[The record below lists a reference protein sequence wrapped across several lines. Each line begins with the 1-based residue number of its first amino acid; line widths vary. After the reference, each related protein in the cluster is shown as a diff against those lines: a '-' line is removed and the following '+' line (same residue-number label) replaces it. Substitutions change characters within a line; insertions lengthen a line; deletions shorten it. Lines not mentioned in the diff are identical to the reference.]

1 MIYLQNLTNEFCELR
16 KQYIDAKFMTMN
28 PMQKKAIYNVDGPV
42 LVLAGAGS
50 GKTTTI
56 IGRIVYMVMFGHA
69 YYSTETTFPV
79 TEGDIKELKS
89 VLSGTG
95 SISEH
100 LKSMLQVKPVSPQN
114 IMAVTFT
121 NKAAGEMKK
130 RLESKLGKDTAEKV
144 CAKTFH
150 SACVGIL
157 REYAMFVGFKRDFT
171 IYDEKDCKSVLK
183 DIYKANGIKEK
194 ELHKDDVL
202 NHISIWKEM
211 HMVTETRQLRDGE
224 KLTKFY
230 NGIDWEPLFEFVR
243 RYFGIGVEQPPTTC
257 LKPNG
262 RIEVNW
268 PENLRDK
275 CGLFCHTYCEVYLQ
289 TFSSCCFHDITYDK
303 DIVDKYLARPDF
315 YRLNISLE
323 NDCNGTSSDA
333 YLQLTFSL
341 KHIEF
346 SGGYNFAN
354 LFSAEYRKDTGW
366 FVVSGEGEVL
376 MGAKK

>member
-1 MIYLQNLTNEFCELR
+1 MARKKVEKAPLSPKEAASKEFAMTSCVHSGDPSYRFEVGDSVSIGALKNCVVDEVCE
-16 KQYIDAKFMTMN
+16 
-28 PMQKKAIYNVDGPV
+28 DG
-42 LVLAGAGS
+42 
-50 GKTTTI
+50 K
-56 IGRIVYMVMFGHA
+56 
-69 YYSTETTFPV
+69 YY
-79 TEGDIKELKS
+79 GIKY
-89 VLSGTG
+89 
-95 SISEH
+95 
-100 LKSMLQVKPVSPQN
+100 
-114 IMAVTFT
+114 
-121 NKAAGEMKK
+121 
-130 RLESKLGKDTAEKV
+130 GKDGACYGYWSWLDVRPIPTSLE
-144 CAKTFH
+144 AK
-150 SACVGIL
+150 
-157 REYAMFVGFKRDFT
+157 YAQ
-171 IYDEKDCKSVLK
+171 KDSPLFRMSFS
-183 DIYKANGIKEK
+183 NR
-194 ELHKDDVL
+194 
-202 NHISIWKEM
+202 SIESLL

-224 KLTKFY
+224 KLTEFY
-230 NGIDWEPLFEFVR
+230 NRIDWKPLFEFVQ
-243 RYFGIGVEQPPTTC
+243 RYYGIGVEQPPVPC

-275 CGLFCHTYCEVYLQ
+275 CGLFGHTYREVYLQ

-366 FVVSGEGEVL
+366 FVVSGEGKVL